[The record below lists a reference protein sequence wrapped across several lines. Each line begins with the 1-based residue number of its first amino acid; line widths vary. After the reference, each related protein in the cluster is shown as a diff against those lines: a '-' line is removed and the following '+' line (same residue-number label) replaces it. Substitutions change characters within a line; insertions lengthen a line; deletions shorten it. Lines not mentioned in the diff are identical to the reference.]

1 MALVPPKFPRRHA
14 QRQVLRVRNT
24 ASFSDIRSQNQ
35 HHRHRPRIARKHR
48 DDDRIS
54 DSDLESDSDID
65 IDGEDKPDGY
75 ASDTDIE
82 AEYLNGLVEKFRE
95 MGPQISNLGDVAR
108 EMIHTEKSIWQK

>member
-14 QRQVLRVRNT
+14 QRQVLRIRNR
-24 ASFSDIRSQNQ
+24 ASSGDMRGEDLRR
-35 HHRHRPRIARKHR
+35 RHRPGIARKHR
-48 DDDRIS
+48 GDDRDS
-54 DSDLESDSDID
+54 DSGLESDSDID
-65 IDGEDKPDGY
+65 IDGEDSGY

-108 EMIHTEKSIWQK
+108 EMIQTEKSIWQK